1 MSEIAFVAAFLA
13 IVLLIAVAAHFW
25 TESKIA
31 YRWIDMLE
39 ARGRYQQEEIQHQQ
53 ETIRL
58 LRKELLSETEQVGQV
73 IQ

>member
-1 MSEIAFVAAFLA
+1 MSIMVFVLTMLALLAAVLA
-13 IVLLIAVAAHFW
+13 AGYW
-25 TESKIA
+25 NENRIA

-58 LRKELLSETEQVGQV
+58 LRKELLRETEQVGQV